1 MNRGKEKNMSNENP
15 VESSFR
21 LTRRQALAGL
31 GAVAGAGIAAACAPG
46 TTAASPTAAAT
57 SAATA
62 AASPTALTQ
71 PATRVALEH
80 GINFFAQTSQ
90 GGFWAAF
97 KDGEYAKRNLDV
109 TMVQGSPQISPV
121 TQVASGKQLF
131 NLQTADT
138 ILLSRA
144 AGIPLVALF
153 APFNVTPLGI
163 MYHAANPLKDF
174 AGLQGRVAYLGFT
187 SNWYKYI
194 VKKFNLDGKF
204 EVRNYTGQ
212 IGLFLADKTVVSQC
226 FITSEPLVAKQQ
238 GFDVGYLR
246 VADSGYNPY
255 TNVLFTT
262 EQAIKDKPEVVQ
274 AVVTAGLKGW
284 LSFTAK
290 PADYLPFLKQQNPDY
305 DLALAAEGQKI
316 EATLYTDSPTPNLSK
331 IGEIT
336 MARMKTIHDQ
346 MREVG
351 ALDKDLD
358 VSAAFAPQF
367 LETARKL
374 V

>member
-1 MNRGKEKNMSNENP
+1 MFGAAAGGG
-15 VESSFR
+15 
-21 LTRRQALAGL
+21 LLAACGPAQSTATPT
-31 GAVAGAGIAAACAPG
+31 AVA
-46 TTAASPTAAAT
+46 TAAPTAAT

-62 AASPTALTQ
+62 TPLTQ
-71 PATRVALEH
+71 PAARVALEH

-90 GGFWAAF
+90 GGFWAAY

-121 TQVASGKQLF
+121 TQVASGRQAF

-144 AGIPLVALF
+144 QGIPLVAVF
-153 APFNVTPLGI
+153 APFNVTPLGV
-163 MYHAANPLKDF
+163 MYHAANPLRDF
-174 AGLQGRVAYLGFT
+174 SGLQGRIAYLGFT

-194 VKKFNLDGKF
+194 IKKYNLDGKF

-226 FITSEPLVAKQQ
+226 FFTTEPIIAKKQ
-238 GFDVGYLR
+238 GFEVGYLR

-262 EQAIKDKPEVVQ
+262 EQMIKDKPEVVQ
-274 AVVTAGLKGW
+274 AVVTSGLKGW
-284 LSFTAK
+284 LNFIAK
-290 PADYLPFLKQQNPDY
+290 PADYIPFLKQQNADY
-305 DLALAAEGQKI
+305 DTELAVETQKAEVP
-316 EATLYTDSPTPNLSK
+316 LYTGGTFDSSK
-331 IGEIT
+331 MGLIT
-336 MARMKTIHDQ
+336 MDRMKLIHDQ

-351 ALDKDLD
+351 ALEKDVD

-367 LETARKL
+367 LERARTL